1 MQKNESQMK
10 HTSNPFKF
18 ENLIDIHC
26 NGGHN
31 MPEHP
36 LKVIMD
42 KDPEFFSLLESTEKL
57 SFVEEGIPLKYKFL
71 IAMALDAAN
80 GAVDG
85 VKVLALQAMQQGATK
100 EEVIQAIRIAQYIFG
115 VGSVY
120 TAAKALNDIL

>member
-1 MQKNESQMK
+1 
-10 HTSNPFKF
+10 
-18 ENLIDIHC
+18 
-26 NGGHN
+26 

-42 KDPEFFSLLESTEKL
+42 NDPELFSLLESTSEL
-57 SFVEEGIPLKYKFL
+57 SFAEGGIPLKYKFL

-85 VKVLALQAMQQGATK
+85 VKVLAIQAMEAGATK
-100 EEVIQAIRIAQYIFG
+100 KEVMEAIRIAQYIFG

-120 TAAKALNDIL
+120 TAARALNDIL